1 MSRLDR
7 LVLLLDTG
15 TPVVRNTAAE
25 QLAQVQK
32 AHPHELFNLLGRVVP
47 YLKSKQWETR
57 LAAAKAIGGIVEHV
71 AQFDPNADDHSTIP
85 ISIKQESPSHDER
98 PLGNGNI
105 KEEVNENN
113 REKGGQGPN
122 AITAVH
128 QGPTSRDSNAN
139 ATSDITESKSPVTG
153 KDGDDDKLSFD
164 TFDIVNVIRNG
175 RPLLGSAGK
184 EYDWQ
189 GSDLSPEDR
198 LARAKQDVTNRLG
211 LGAEYMEKDFLSAQD
226 LSTASMSRHSSL
238 ESPGQVTPHAN
249 TSLSSIQASPDN
261 LPSPGTPV
269 GEDGL
274 SARQRN
280 MMKRKAK
287 MGSKAAPSKVRIVDL
302 SSDSAD
308 RRALQDDNRIAMPV
322 PVHSA
327 AEKDYFSVTPQA
339 QNGSKIVVEHK
350 VAPQSPSSLLKST
363 TVSTG
368 WPMAG
373 LVELLSV
380 DLFDLHWETRH
391 GAALALRE
399 ILRSQA
405 PGAGRRLGIG
415 RQQNDLG
422 NKKYLD
428 DMACRLCCI
437 FALDRFGDYVSDQV
451 VAPIRETIS
460 QTLAALL
467 KHLPTDSVLATF
479 GILSILVFQKDL
491 PVKAWEITHGG
502 MLGMKYLVALRKD
515 VLTDTSDLLDGIA
528 AAVLY
533 ALQNADDDV
542 RAVGAATLIPI
553 TNEFVENRPFSV
565 DNLLEVLWDCL
576 AELRDDLSAST
587 GSVMDLLAKLC
598 SIPAVL
604 SAMQAKSVQNPDY
617 ALSKLIPR
625 LYPFLRHTITSVR
638 RAVLRALQTFL
649 KCDESPSQGWIDD
662 KLLRLIFQNMLV
674 EQNHDVLKASSEFW
688 TECLSCAKLQGED
701 YLHEIFKDHLRR
713 CISLV
718 MTSIGQGRVAIP
730 LDTKSFIRP
739 SGLPFAASKQEKFP
753 DLNGSSSTKATRKKK
768 EEDKTEMKLDHNTDA
783 PMLRGE
789 LELTGLDIVLR
800 TRVAAATALGS
811 LLAYWPHESVQQVLQ
826 SLVAQNSTSAASS
839 PRFLTAVIV
848 QEYAI
853 MCREVSSL
861 EFLRPHYEALL
872 ATPHN
877 RSYSNLTNLLHI
889 VRSQCQALYNAFIEQ
904 GQVAATKMP
913 TLPVICEGDFQAGPN
928 AFSIAQAERFIGEDY
943 DRLRRLMASAYKGP
957 VAQTLE
963 DAKQA
968 VTLAVENLQ
977 EAKAAEDI
985 RISACN
991 GAALVSLGQL
1001 PKKLNPVIKSL
1012 MDSIKREENPFL
1024 QRRSAEALS
1033 SLVYLCSVAGRGSA
1047 ADKLIKNLCAFLCVD
1062 TSETPEFHRHA
1073 NLRHII
1079 YSLKRGVDNDAIDE
1093 SLLGRDLKDAKV
1105 KHLGAQMAL
1114 EGMATRFAGD
1124 LFEMIPKLSEWIFA
1138 PLHKVF
1144 SQDSPDHALDDKATS
1159 LGQEVVDGL
1168 SVLRTL
1174 VGKFD
1179 AKLMS
1184 VVIEAMPM
1192 ILKALAS
1199 GYATIRH
1206 SAAMAF
1212 AYICKAD
1219 TVRCM
1224 ELAITQIVP
1233 MLADAGSLEKRQGA
1247 IEAIQFL
1254 VTSLDASILP
1264 YVIFLI
1270 VPILGRMSDSDNDIR
1285 IVATTTFAMLVKLV
1299 PLEAGIPDPPGF
1311 SKELLA
1317 GREHERKFIQQM
1329 LDGSK
1334 VDAFEIPVAIK
1345 ADLRSYQQ
1353 EGVNWLA
1360 FLNKYQLHGILCD
1373 DMGLGKTLQTICI
1386 VASDHHNRSL
1396 KYTETQLDEFRS
1408 LPSLIVCP
1416 PSLSGHWQHEL
1427 ATYAPFLQSVLYVG
1441 PPSERKLQQGGLTT
1455 ADVVITSYD
1464 IVRNDVELF
1473 AKKNFN
1479 YCVLDEGHII
1489 KNSKAKLTQSVK
1501 LVKANHRL
1509 ILSGTPI
1516 QNNVLELWSL
1526 FDFLM
1531 PGFLGTEKSFHE
1543 RYAKPIANSRDS
1555 KSSSKE
1561 QESGALA
1568 LEALHKQVLPFL
1580 LRRLK
1585 EEVLADLPPKIIQ
1598 DYYCDLSDLQ
1608 KSLYNDFTTSQ
1619 ASMVV
1624 QETAGE
1630 MKKEGKTHVFQ
1641 ALQYMR
1647 KLCNH
1652 PALVL
1657 NAKHPKYD
1665 VMLKDLSSRGQTLRD
1680 VQHAPKLLALRDL
1693 LVDCGIGNLPSDDS
1707 KGNSS
1712 ALTANVVNQHRVLI
1726 FCQIKDMLDMVEN
1739 DVLKKLLPSVSYM
1752 RLDGTTDPRN
1762 RQGIVQQFN
1771 ADPSIDVLLLTTH
1784 VGGLGLNLTGADT
1797 VIFVEHDWNPMK
1809 DLQAMDRAHRIGQKK
1824 TVNVYR
1830 LITRGTLEEKIMGL
1844 QKFKMNIA
1852 STIVN
1857 QQNSGLA
1864 TMETDQILD
1873 LFNVQGT
1880 KDTKAKDEEGG
1891 VDSQGNIIKKG
1902 QKSVFDDLDALHD
1915 ESEYADFDVD
1925 TFVQTL

>member
-1 MSRLDR
+1 M
-7 LVLLLDTG
+7 
-15 TPVVRNTAAE
+15 
-25 QLAQVQK
+25 QK

-57 LAAAKAIGGIVEHV
+57 LAAAKAIGGIAEHV
-71 AQFDPNADDHSTIP
+71 AQFDPNADDYDGTT
-85 ISIKQESPSHDER
+85 QDLPSQQSLEHGETR
-98 PLGNGNI
+98 HGGRFV
-105 KEEVNENN
+105 KEET
-113 REKGGQGPN
+113 
-122 AITAVH
+122 I
-128 QGPTSRDSNAN
+128 DS
-139 ATSDITESKSPVTG
+139 TLPESSTSKSFKVELQETG
-153 KDGDDDKLSFD
+153 INHDANGISADNSTSPKSLSGIPDFTDDKLSFE
-164 TFDIVNVIRNG
+164 TFDIIGVIKNG

-226 LSTASMSRHSSL
+226 LSTTSTARHSPL
-238 ESPGQVTPHAN
+238 ESPGHAPAQLNSPVPTQYTPESA
-249 TSLSSIQASPDN
+249 
-261 LPSPGTPV
+261 PSPGTPV

-287 MGSKAAPSKVRIVDL
+287 MGSKTAPNKVRIVDL
-302 SSDSAD
+302 SGDSAD
-308 RRALQDDNRIAMPV
+308 RRAIQDDSRAAMPV
-322 PVHSA
+322 TSKSA
-327 AEKDYFSVTPQA
+327 PKGDYFSVTPQT

-350 VAPQSPSSLLKST
+350 IIPQSPSSLLEAT
-363 TVSTG
+363 TGRAG

-380 DLFDLHWETRH
+380 DLFDLHWENRH

-405 PGAGRRLGIG
+405 PGAGRRLGAS
-415 RQQNDLG
+415 REQNNLG
-422 NKKYLD
+422 NKRYLD

-467 KHLPTDSVLATF
+467 KHLSPSSVLATF
-479 GILSILVFQKDL
+479 NILSTLVFQNNL
-491 PVKAWEITHGG
+491 AVKAWEITHGG

-515 VLTDTSDLLDGIA
+515 VLNDSSTLLDGIV

-533 ALQNADDDV
+533 ALQNSDDDV

-553 TNEFVENRPFSV
+553 TTEFVENRHSSL
-565 DNLLEVLWDCL
+565 DGLLEVLWDCL

-604 SAMQAKSVQNPDY
+604 SAMQAKSMQDPDY
-617 ALSKLIPR
+617 SFSRLVPR

-649 KCDESPSQGWIDD
+649 RCDDSSSQSWIDE
-662 KLLRLIFQNMLV
+662 KLLRLIFQNLLV
-674 EQNHDVLKASSEFW
+674 EQNHDVLKASFDFW
-688 TECLSCAKLQGED
+688 EESLKIAKLKGHN
-701 YLHEIFKDHLRR
+701 YLHTISKDHFGS
-713 CISLV
+713 CIALV
-718 MTSIGQGRVAIP
+718 MTPIGNGRVAIP
-730 LDTKSFIRP
+730 LDTKTLIRP
-739 SGLPFAASKQEKFP
+739 SGLPFAAAKGSDKIL
-753 DLNGSSSTKATRKKK
+753 DTNGTTNNKIGRKKK
-768 EEDKTEMKLDHNTDA
+768 EEKAEVRLNHNIDA
-783 PMLRGE
+783 PMVRGE

-800 TRVAAATALGS
+800 TRVASASALGL
-811 LLAYWPHESVQQVLQ
+811 LLASWPAEAVQPVLQ
-826 SLVAQNSTSAASS
+826 QLIKDNSSSSASS
-839 PRFLTAVIV
+839 PRFLSAVLV

-853 MCREVSSL
+853 ACPQDSSL
-861 EFLRPHYEALL
+861 EFVRSHYETLL
-872 ATPHN
+872 STAQS

-889 VRSQCQALYNAFIEQ
+889 VRSQCQALYNAFIDK
-904 GQVAATKMP
+904 GQITIARMP
-913 TLPVICEGDFQAGPN
+913 SLPAVCEGEPQAGPN
-928 AFSIAQAERFIGEDY
+928 AFNVAQAERFIGEDY
-943 DRLRRLMASAYKGP
+943 DRLRRSMASAYKGP

-968 VTLAVENLQ
+968 VALAMDNLQ

-1012 MDSIKREENPFL
+1012 MDSIKKEENPFL
-1024 QRRSAEALS
+1024 QRRSAEAIS
-1033 SLVYLCSVAGRGSA
+1033 SLVYLCSTAGRGSA

-1062 TSETPEFHRHA
+1062 ISETPEFHRHVD
-1073 NLRHII
+1073 LRHVI
-1079 YSLKRGVDNDAIDE
+1079 YSLKKGVENDALYE
-1093 SLLGRDLKDAKV
+1093 KSLGRETKDAKI

-1114 EGMATRFAGD
+1114 EGMATRFED
-1124 LFEMIPKLSEWIFA
+1124 NLFEMIPKLAEWIFT
-1138 PLHKVF
+1138 PLHKAF
-1144 SQDSPDHALDDKATS
+1144 SQDASSDTSNLSDKTTN

-1174 VGKFD
+1174 VGKFNP
-1179 AKLMS
+1179 KLMTI
-1184 VVIEAMPM
+1184 VLDAMPSL
-1192 ILKALAS
+1192 LKALAS
-1199 GYATIRH
+1199 EYSTIRH
-1206 SAAMAF
+1206 AAAMAF
-1212 AYICKAD
+1212 AQICKAD

-1224 ELAITQIVP
+1224 EMAITQLVP
-1233 MLADAGSLEKRQGA
+1233 MLADAGSLQKRQGA
-1247 IEAIQFL
+1247 IEAIYFL
-1254 VTSLDASILP
+1254 VASLDASILP

-1270 VPILGRMSDSDNDIR
+1270 VPILGRMSDSDNDVR

-1299 PLEAGIPDPPGF
+1299 PLEAGIPDPPGL
-1311 SKELLA
+1311 SQELLE

-1396 KYTETQLDEFRS
+1396 RYAESQLDEFRP

-1427 ATYAPFLQSVLYVG
+1427 STYAPFLQSALYVG
-1441 PPSERKLQQGGLTT
+1441 PPSERKLQQGNLMAT
-1455 ADVVITSYD
+1455 DVVITTYD
-1464 IVRNDVELF
+1464 IVRNDVEFF

-1516 QNNVLELWSL
+1516 QNNVLELWSM

-1531 PGFLGTEKSFHE
+1531 PGFLGTERSFHD

-1561 QESGALA
+1561 QEAGALA

-1608 KSLYNDFTTSQ
+1608 KKLYNDFTASQ

-1624 QETAGE
+1624 QETSGE

-1665 VMLKDLSSRGQTLRD
+1665 ATLKELTSRGQSIRD

-1693 LVDCGIGNLPSDDS
+1693 LVDCGVGTLQNDDNKNS
-1707 KGNSS
+1707 SS
-1712 ALTANVVNQHRVLI
+1712 ALTASVVNQHRVLI

-1739 DVLKKLLPSVSYM
+1739 DVLKKLLPTVSYM

-1844 QKFKMNIA
+1844 QKFKINIA

-1873 LFNVQGT
+1873 LFNVQGAN
-1880 KDTKAKDEEGG
+1880 DAKAKDEEGTGGG
-1891 VDSQGNIIKKG
+1891 VDSQGNIVKKG